1 MVIDSMVLEN
11 LRNIE
16 TNMVQ
21 DFSFL
26 VKNIHDLYIVLN
38 VVYDFNQL
46 NNKQNVFDLNIF
58 CWGIVSNKGKV
69 LGKNVVET
77 VLNI

>member
-1 MVIDSMVLEN
+1 MVLEN

-16 TNMVQ
+16 TNMVR

-26 VKNIHDLYIVLN
+26 VKNIHDLYIVPN
-38 VVYDFNQL
+38 VVYDFNRP
-46 NNKQNVFDLNIF
+46 NKKQNVFDLNIF

-69 LGKNVVET
+69 LEKNVVET